1 MSCLS
6 RGESFPQFCGVLMG
20 VGGVR
25 DGHGE
30 KVQESQKQVYYDYK
44 NRLGGMM
51 RKFSW
56 MLLVLLVFSVYAEDG
71 TLVAVGSAKELK
83 GITAKKIIWKK
94 DEAKM
99 VRIPYEVVTPAKN
112 ELAVYDE
119 FDDLVNAEI
128 VVPEQI
134 NSLPFYMDAYQVTVG
149 HFKKFL
155 KSSSYEPDEPIDWTS
170 VYGVSSTEK
179 HPMIMVTW
187 HDATAY
193 AKWAGKRLPTEKEW
207 EWAARGG
214 LENREFL
221 WGDEEILARDY
232 ANYDGTGGDDRWEY
246 TAPVGSFR
254 PNGYGLSDMRG
265 NLWEWC
271 QDWYSSDQIS
281 RVLRGGSW
289 YHGPDLLQVARRNYY
304 APSYGRYDSGF
315 RCVSGSDYP

>member
-1 MSCLS
+1 MRKISWILLLLLA
-6 RGESFPQFCGVLMG
+6 F
-20 VGGVR
+20 
-25 DGHGE
+25 
-30 KVQESQKQVYYDYK
+30 
-44 NRLGGMM
+44 LGGCQDQPKVEPKPFTTDDPDM
-51 RKFSW
+51 
-56 MLLVLLVFSVYAEDG
+56 
-71 TLVAVGSAKELK
+71 KE
-83 GITAKKIIWKK
+83 IIWKK
-94 DEAKM
+94 DGAKM
-99 VRIPYEVVTPAKN
+99 VLIPEVLEVTPSTR
-112 ELAVYDE
+112 EIIPTTYDQFGDVVRE
-119 FDDLVNAEI
+119 EHEI
-128 VVPEQI
+128 VTPEKTVKVFDA
-134 NSLPFYMDAYQVTVG
+134 FYMDVYEVTVG
-149 HFKKFL
+149 QFKKFL

-221 WGDEEILARDY
+221 WGNEEILARDY

-254 PNGYGLSDMRG
+254 PNGYGLSDMSG

-289 YHGPDLLQVARRNYY
+289 YHGTDLLRVARRNYY